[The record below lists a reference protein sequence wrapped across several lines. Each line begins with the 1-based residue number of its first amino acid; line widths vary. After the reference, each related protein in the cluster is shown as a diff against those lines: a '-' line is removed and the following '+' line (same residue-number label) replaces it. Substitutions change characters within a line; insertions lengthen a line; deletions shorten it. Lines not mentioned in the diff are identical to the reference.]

1 MLQKLPKRC
10 AKAVLKLYNLI
21 WLNSDFPVSWRHSV
35 VLPVLK
41 PGKDPLNPAS
51 YRPISLTSTLCKLM
65 EKLVT
70 NRLTYFVEKHNIL
83 SNIQCGF
90 RKGRSTIDHII
101 RLQDTI
107 NKFNNNKGFT
117 VGVFIDFQSAFDMMW
132 QSGLLLKLR
141 NLGIT
146 GNVFSFIKNFL
157 TDRTMQVKV
166 GNTLSQTYLL
176 ENGTAQGSVI
186 SPLLFLIMIN
196 DLPDCLQGV

>member
-1 MLQKLPKRC
+1 
-10 AKAVLKLYNLI
+10 
-21 WLNSDFPVSWRHSV
+21 
-35 VLPVLK
+35 
-41 PGKDPLNPAS
+41 
-51 YRPISLTSTLCKLM
+51 M
-65 EKLVT
+65 EQLVT

-132 QSGLLLKLR
+132 QSGLLLKLQ

-146 GNVFSFIKNFL
+146 GNVFGFIKNFL
-157 TDRTMQVKV
+157 TAS
-166 GNTLSQTYLL
+166 G
-176 ENGTAQGSVI
+176 
-186 SPLLFLIMIN
+186 
-196 DLPDCLQGV
+196 